1 MTAKKKIMC
10 IIGTR
15 PEAIKMAPVINE
27 LKKVDNIICQIV
39 STGQHKQILNPTLR
53 LFNIKPDI
61 NLNVMTKNQSLSS
74 LTGKLFTK
82 IDKVIDKFLPDVV
95 LVQGDTTTV
104 MVISIVCFYKNV
116 PLGHVEAGLRTG
128 NLQEPFPEEFNR
140 LLTSLITKWHFAPT
154 KNAKKN
160 LLKNGIDPK
169 KIHITGNTVVDLLN
183 IVQKDTKQST
193 PNIVL
198 NKKII
203 LVTAHRRENF
213 GKPIKNICKALL
225 KLAKL
230 NKEICILYPVHP
242 NPNIKK
248 IVFKMLGNQPR
259 IILTPPLD
267 YQKFISI
274 MMKSDCVLTDFGG
287 VQEEATTL
295 GKPVFILRNNTERI
309 ESISHK
315 SSRLVGINCE
325 HIFSIVQN
333 FLSNNSSLKNVKTN
347 PSLYGD
353 GKAAHRIV
361 KILVNSIFRDKSIK

>member
-1 MTAKKKIMC
+1 MKKIKIMS

-15 PEAIKMAPVINE
+15 PEVIKMSPVINE
-27 LKKVDNIICQIV
+27 LKKIDNVICQV
-39 STGQHKQILNPTLR
+39 VCTGQHKEMLDPLLS

-61 NLNVMTKNQSLSS
+61 NLNIMTKNQSLSS

-104 MVISIVCFYKNV
+104 MVISIVCFYKNI

-140 LLTSLITKWHFAPT
+140 LLTSFVAKWHFAPT

-169 KIHITGNTVVDLLN
+169 NIYITGNTVVDSLKL
-183 IVQKDTKQST
+183 IQKEIKQS
-193 PNIVL
+193 PPSVVL

-225 KLAKL
+225 KLVKL
-230 NKEICILYPVHP
+230 NKEICILFPVHP
-242 NPNIKK
+242 NPKIKN
-248 IVFKMLGNQPR
+248 IVFQMLGYQPR
-259 IILTPPLD
+259 IILSPPLD

-274 MMKSDCVLTDFGG
+274 MMKSYCVLTDSGG

-309 ESISHK
+309 ESIRHK
-315 SSRLVGINCE
+315 TSRLVGTNSDD
-325 HIFSIVQN
+325 IFFIVQN
-333 FLSNNSSLKNVKTN
+333 FLRDNSQFKNIKTN
-347 PSLYGD
+347 RLLYGN
-353 GKAAHRIV
+353 GKASKRIV
-361 KILVNSIFRDKSIK
+361 KILINDFNKD